1 MIRTAF
7 LFLGLLL
14 LPLSAHAENDALTS
28 FTDAPGLYLMQGLT
42 ESADESMLFDKPEGR
57 IVSAIAYGPVT
68 RPDVLAFYQS
78 LLPQLGW
85 AKNRFGQYRRDG
97 EALSLTV
104 TNAENHLTRLE
115 ITIEPV
121 QQTP

>member
-7 LFLGLLL
+7 LLLGLLL
-14 LPLSAHAENDALTS
+14 LPLSGQADTDAPHS
-28 FTDAPGLYLMQGLT
+28 FTDAPDLYLMAGLT

-57 IVSAIAYGPVT
+57 IVTAIAYGPVT
-68 RPDVLAFYQS
+68 RPDVLDFYHS

-85 AKNRFGQYRRDG
+85 SRHSFGHYARDG
-97 EALSLTV
+97 EALSLSV

-121 QQTP
+121 QQVP